1 MPDYTSFME
10 QFTKDVW
17 SLCKLS
23 WNSEK
28 WRKVS
33 DELPNDNI
41 DVLVKIDIQGYIH
54 YDVNRIIYGE
64 WRNGDDGIIEW
75 KPIY

>member
-64 WRNGDDGIIEW
+64 WCNGDNGIIEW

>member
-1 MPDYTSFME
+1 ME

-64 WRNGDDGIIEW
+64 WCNGDNGIIEW